1 MALQLLQARIFSVTT
16 WYHISF
22 LVISVAMFGLTMGAL
37 HVHGGNEEEQ
47 RTNYASLMAESAQ
60 SFGMSMLMALAAQ
73 LLIPMVIVDNV
84 FFTLLTLP
92 TVCYFIVWP
101 YYHAGVVLSLA
112 ITRAPYPV
120 PNTYGVD
127 LIGAASGCLFSILLM
142 NAMDTPSGVLMLS
155 LLSLLSSRCF
165 AQPKNERKVAAGILL
180 ALLAVNLLLPSRII
194 FPLWMKAQK
203 VIPAQDLALDQWNS
217 ISRVTVY
224 NERTNAPPYLW
235 GPSSKVPKDLRIPY
249 YALQI
254 DGCAESPIYRYAP
267 GMNLDFLNY
276 DVTTLAYALPSL
288 KSACIIGLGGGRD
301 VLSAFHAGVKEIT
314 ALDINNIQIDLL
326 SKTEPFASYAGLQ
339 TIPGLKLI
347 NNEARSWLSSNTKT
361 FDIIQMSL
369 IDTWA
374 ATGAGAFALSE
385 NGLYTLEAWK
395 TFISRLNPH
404 GVITISRWYL
414 QEAHSETERL
424 FSLAKASLR
433 DSGAK
438 NPDSHLFMASS
449 DHLATLVLARDPFTA
464 EQLNALDERAKE
476 ENFEILFSPRIG
488 ASSEGLESLP
498 SANMDKAFDS
508 SAATDDRPFFFNQV
522 RLTNPAKVW
531 ELVLA
536 NSDSAIIGHARAIFH
551 LYLIIV
557 FSIIMVV
564 AVIIY
569 PQRKAVLGAEKK
581 LAIAGS
587 AWFLL
592 IGLGFMLTEISLL
605 QRMSTFL
612 GHPSYGLGIVLF
624 SLILATGMGSLLSG
638 RIALD
643 NIVKQ
648 LMWILLTC
656 AVAASELY
664 FINQGFIH
672 FAGANLATR
681 AALCI
686 ALILPLGI
694 LFGFGFPTGMQ
705 LCQRGG
711 KNLAAWFWGINGA
724 AGVLGSAIG
733 VAISIAAGLNAS
745 LLIGALCYG
754 LLLIPTL
761 VLNSTNGKAPT
772 V

>member
-37 HVHGGNEEEQ
+37 HVHRGNEEEQ
-47 RTNYASLMAESAQ
+47 RAHYPKLMAQSAQ
-60 SFGMSMLMALAAQ
+60 SFGFSMLSALAAQ
-73 LLIPMVIVDNV
+73 LLIPMLIVDNV

-92 TVCYFIVWP
+92 TVCYFVVWP
-101 YYHAGVVLSLA
+101 YYHAGIVLSLA
-112 ITRAPYPV
+112 ITRSPYPV
-120 PNTYGVD
+120 PQTYGID

-142 NAMDTPSGVLMLS
+142 NTIDTPSAVLTLS
-155 LLSLLSSRCF
+155 LLALLSSRCF
-165 AQPKNERKVAAGILL
+165 APLMNERRIATGILL
-180 ALLAVNLLLPSRII
+180 IVLAANILLPSRLI
-194 FPLWMKAQK
+194 FPLWMKAQR

-254 DGCAESPIYRYAP
+254 DGCAESPIYKYSP

-288 KSACIIGLGGGRD
+288 QSACIIGLGGGRD
-301 VLSAFHAGVKEIT
+301 VLSAFHAGIKDIT
-314 ALDINNIQIDLL
+314 ALDINNIQIELL
-326 SKTEPFASYAGLQ
+326 TTKEPFVSYAGLQ

-347 NNEARSWLSSNTKT
+347 NNEARSWLSSNAKT

-404 GVITISRWYL
+404 GVMTISRWYL
-414 QEAHSETERL
+414 HEAHSETERL
-424 FSLAKASLR
+424 FSLATASLR
-433 DSGAK
+433 ESGSKDPRA
-438 NPDSHLFMASS
+438 HLYMASS
-449 DHLATLVLARDPFTA
+449 DHLATLVLARDPFTS
-464 EQLNALDERAKE
+464 EQLNALDERSRE
-476 ENFEILFSPRIG
+476 ENFKVLLSPRIG
-488 ASSEGLESLP
+488 AASESSD
-498 SANMDKAFDS
+498 SASSAFDT

-522 RLTNPAKVW
+522 RLTNPAKVL
-531 ELVLA
+531 ELVLE

-551 LYLIIV
+551 LYLIML
-557 FSIIMVV
+557 FSLVMVI
-564 AVIIY
+564 AVILN
-569 PQRKAVLGAEKK
+569 PLREAVLEAEKK
-581 LAIAGS
+581 LAFAGS
-587 AWFLL
+587 LWFLL
-592 IGLGFMLTEISLL
+592 IGLGFMLAEISLV

-624 SLILATGMGSLLSG
+624 SLILSAGIGSLLSG
-638 RIALD
+638 RFVLD
-643 NIVKQ
+643 NLVKQ
-648 LMWILLTC
+648 LMWITLTC
-656 AVAASELY
+656 TVAVTEVYL
-664 FINQGFIH
+664 INQAFTR
-672 FAGANLATR
+672 FASANLETR
-681 AALCI
+681 IALCI
-686 ALILPLGI
+686 ALILPLGV

-711 KNLAAWFWGINGA
+711 KNLTAWFWGINGA
-724 AGVLGSAIG
+724 AGVLGSSIG

-745 LLIGALCYG
+745 LLTGAICYA
-754 LLLIPTL
+754 LLLIPVL
-761 VLNSTNGKAPT
+761 VLNRQARAP
-772 V
+772 VD